1 LSFTEIIDSH
11 LRGEPKKSL
20 AREMHKTR
28 EVETSNDALR
38 GLIQRGRASLRQHG
52 VQKGDRVV
60 LVAPNSAK
68 WIAADLAILSEGAVV
83 VPLYVRQEPKELVDI
98 IADADV
104 KLVVCE
110 DRAIAESIAGP
121 QAPFTT
127 FEEFFGA
134 APADAPVVVIE
145 QNDPV
150 TIIYTSGTSGRAK
163 GVVLNRANVEFM
175 LDVTDD
181 ALLDLTGRAPGLDR
195 VFHYLPFCFAGS
207 RIMLWTLL
215 FRNNP
220 IWMSTNLD
228 DLKEEFVSA
237 QPHFFL
243 NVPALLERI
252 KAGVET
258 KLQERGKLVWGLY
271 QRAFDAVMRKASGD
285 GRLSDLAWVALAERV
300 IFKKIREGLGPNL
313 QCLICGSALLGEE
326 TQRFFEMLGIP
337 VYQIYGLTETT
348 GIVTMD
354 KPNRA
359 RAGYVGLVIQGVE
372 TRIGEGSE
380 LEVRGPNVF
389 GGYFR
394 NEQATKDAMTGDG
407 WFRTGDAVE
416 MENGYLKIVGRTKNI
431 LVPTSGHNVAPE
443 PIEERLRETIP
454 GAAHVVV
461 FGHGRPFLTA
471 VVSGKDIDPITVR
484 TRIEE
489 LNGTLPHYRRIRAHR
504 VTSEAFTPESGLLTA
519 NQKLRRSAIEKHL
532 KSEIDQMYA

>member
-1 LSFTEIIDSH
+1 VSFVEIIDTH
-11 LRGEPKKSL
+11 LRNEPDKTL
-20 AREMHKTR
+20 AWEMHKTR
-28 EVETSNDALR
+28 EVETKNRALR
-38 GLIQRGRASLRQHG
+38 ELVRRARATLRKHG
-52 VQKGDRVV
+52 VAKGDRVV

-68 WIAADLAILSEGAVV
+68 WIASDLAILSEGAVV
-83 VPLYVRQEPKELVDI
+83 VPLYVRQEARELVDI
-98 IADADV
+98 ITDADA

-110 DRAIAESIAGP
+110 NQKVADSLAAAKGPFVTLDAFFAEPPSDAPIVETAES
-121 QAPFTT
+121 
-127 FEEFFGA
+127 
-134 APADAPVVVIE
+134 
-145 QNDPV
+145 DPV
-150 TIIYTSGTSGRAK
+150 TIIYTSGTSAKAK
-163 GVVLNRANVEFM
+163 GVVLSRSNVEFM

-181 ALLDLTGRAPGLDR
+181 AILELTGRAPGLDR

-228 DLKEEFVSA
+228 DLKDELVA
-237 QPHFFL
+237 AKPHFFL

-252 KAGVET
+252 KTGVEAR
-258 KLQERGKLVWGLY
+258 LEERGKLVYGLY
-271 QRAFDAVMRKASGD
+271 QRAFDAFGRAANGD
-285 GRLSDLAWVALAERV
+285 GRLVDKALIALADRV

-354 KPNRA
+354 KPRRA
-359 RAGYVGLVIQGVE
+359 RPGYVGLVIQGVE
-372 TRIGEGSE
+372 TRIGEGGE
-380 LEVRGPNVF
+380 LEVKGPNIF

-394 NEQATKDAMTGDG
+394 NEKATKDAMTEDG

-416 MENGYLKIVGRTKNI
+416 IDDGRLKIVGRTKNI

-471 VVSGKDIDPITVR
+471 VVSGKDVDPITVKS
-484 TRIEE
+484 RIDE

-504 VTSEAFTPESGLLTA
+504 VTAEAFTPESGLLTA
-519 NQKLRRSAIEKHL
+519 NQKLRRAAIEKHL
-532 KSEIDQMYA
+532 ESEIDQMYA